1 MKLIELKDKARKSC
15 IKGFSTMRKAE
26 LLAALDKNEEIRLTD
41 DANAKKKIAIEKRKI
56 ADEKMKIAKQ
66 KKKLAEKLKKC

>member
-26 LLAALDKNEEIRLTD
+26 LVAALDKMEEIRLTD
-41 DANAKKKIAIEKRKI
+41 DAKEKKKIAIEKRKI

-66 KKKLAEKLKKC
+66 KKKIADSLAK